1 MQLKNEIFQVV
12 LGGKELLVVKRKLAL
27 TEREAGVSRLG
38 GGSVDRVV
46 TRVRASLTSI
56 HS

>member
-1 MQLKNEIFQVV
+1 MQLKNEIFQAV

-27 TEREAGVSRLG
+27 TEREAGVSGLG

-46 TRVRASLTSI
+46 TRVEPT
-56 HS
+56 